1 MLGIIIGATMPTEES
16 DSWDTWK
23 RTYDRL
29 NWIGTGNTSTFPRD
43 DEGGNAGNEPKGGEG
58 K

>member
-1 MLGIIIGATMPTEES
+1 MLGIVLSIPPPADERDNWQE
-16 DSWDTWK
+16 WK
-23 RTYDRL
+23 QTADRTS
-29 NWIGTGNTSTFPRD
+29 WIGMGNTARFPHD